1 MKIQLSSDRLSLLLS
16 LFACDLDRV
25 LRAYPI
31 KDPVTSNQDEIQ
43 IAADWNGKNV
53 RIRDYTFRVAPVLL
67 HFRHA
72 VAECA

>member
-1 MKIQLSSDRLSLLLS
+1 MKIELSSDRLGLLFS
-16 LFACDLDRV
+16 LFTYNLDSV
-25 LRAYPI
+25 FCAYLI

-53 RIRDYTFRVAPVLL
+53 RIGNYTFGIAPILL

>member
-1 MKIQLSSDRLSLLLS
+1 MKIELSSDRLGLLFS
-16 LFACDLDRV
+16 LFTYNINSV
-25 LRAYPI
+25 FRAYLI

-53 RIRDYTFRVAPVLL
+53 RIRDYTFGVAPVLL